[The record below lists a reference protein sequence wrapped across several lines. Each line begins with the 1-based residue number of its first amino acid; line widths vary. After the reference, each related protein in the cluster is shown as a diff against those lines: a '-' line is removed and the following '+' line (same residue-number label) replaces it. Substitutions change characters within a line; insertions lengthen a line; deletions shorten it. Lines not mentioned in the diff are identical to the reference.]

1 MPKTET
7 PSGEKPAERVFL
19 IDSMSHIFRAFYAPL
34 ANRAAPLM
42 TSKGQVTQAVFIFT
56 NMLRKLIQ
64 DEKPK
69 YIAAVFESK
78 EKTFRHEAFADYKAT
93 RTEMPDELAS
103 QLPYI
108 RRLCEAY
115 NVPMISVSGYEADD
129 VIGTLAVKA
138 ANKGLQAVIVSND
151 KDMCQL
157 VRDPWIVSM
166 RQNSQV
172 VKRKEPV
179 PPIEWCD
186 EGWVQKKFG
195 VPACKLVDLLG
206 LMGDS
211 IDNIPGAPGVGPKGA
226 VQIIQQ
232 FGSIENALKSW
243 EEIKNKRYRESLR
256 DNAELIR
263 KSRELAQIKTDIEE
277 VELNLEALEAKPP
290 DRAAAYELFRELEF
304 ANLTQEFADGAVA
317 TARVTAPREYK
328 QIRTSSEL
336 DDLIRQLW
344 EAETVGFAISNS
356 TPAGAGQQQST
367 RNDHAA
373 RGLAF
378 STAAGKSAF
387 LNLDDFG
394 AGKDA
399 AIPSLRELFAN
410 GLLDKSVHDYK
421 RGTALLAPLGIE
433 LVGVTDDTLLA
444 AYVID
449 PTRSRYDLVDLARD
463 AVAVEGGGPPHDG
476 WNESAWQAV
485 EVADLTAQ
493 VAHVLRRRIDE
504 KDLGSIYR
512 DIELPLAPLLY
523 RMERAGMRIDISVL
537 AELSRNLGQQ
547 LAKLT
552 DRICQMAGRE
562 FNINS
567 PKQVAECFE
576 ALNII
581 SGRKT
586 STGRV
591 STSKAVLEELAL
603 THELPR
609 LIIEY
614 RELEKLKSVYTDAL
628 PHQVAADGRVHG
640 QLNQTVAATGRL
652 SSSDP
657 NLQNIPIRTELGRQI
672 RRAFVAEKG
681 NKLISADYS
690 QLELRLLAHI
700 TRDEVMLDAFQKGE
714 DIHNRTSRL
723 VFGAK
728 TDAEL
733 KEARRFSKIVNFA
746 IAYAIEPWGLSQ
758 RVGISRQ
765 EARKVIDDYYATYK
779 GVRRYMDEI
788 PMLAR
793 QQGYVRSLYG
803 RIRPLP
809 GINDRNGNIR
819 RAAER
824 EAINMPIQGTASDIV
839 KMAML
844 RTDEAFQRENLNA
857 EMLMQVHDELLV
869 ECATEDAEKV
879 AATLKREME
888 NAVELDVPLVAET
901 GIGDDWM
908 SAKH

>member
-1 MPKTET
+1 MPQ
-7 PSGEKPAERVFL
+7 PQAPAAEKPAERVFL

-34 ANRAAPLM
+34 SNRAAPLM

-93 RTEMPDELAS
+93 RTQMPDELAS

-115 NVPMISVSGYEADD
+115 NVPMISLSGYEADD
-129 VIGTLAVKA
+129 VIGTLAMKA
-138 ANKGLQAVIVSND
+138 ADAGLKAVIVSND

-186 EGWVQKKFG
+186 EAWVLKKFG
-195 VPACKLVDLLG
+195 VPAGKLVELLG

-232 FGSIENALKSW
+232 FGSIENALNNW

-263 KSRELAQIKTDIEE
+263 KSRELAQIKTDLE
-277 VELNLEALEAKPP
+277 VELDLEELEAKPP
-290 DRAAAYELFRELEF
+290 DRGAAYELFRELEF

-317 TARVTAPREYK
+317 SARVTAAREYK
-328 QIRTSSEL
+328 QIRTRSEL
-336 DDLIRQLW
+336 DDLIKQLW
-344 EAETVGFAISNS
+344 EADTIGFAVSNS

-367 RNDHAA
+367 RDDHAA
-373 RGLAF
+373 RGIAF
-378 STAAGKSAF
+378 STAAGRSAF
-387 LNLDDFG
+387 VDLDNFG
-394 AGKDA
+394 GGKNA
-399 AIPSLRELFAN
+399 AIPPLRELFAN

-421 RGTALLAPLGIE
+421 RGTALLAPLGVE
-433 LVGVTDDTLLA
+433 LAGVADDTLLA

-463 AVAVEGGGPPHDG
+463 AVGVEGGGPPHDG
-476 WNESAWQAV
+476 WSETAWQAV

-493 VAHVLRRRIDE
+493 VAAVMRQRIDE

-512 DIELPLAPLLY
+512 DIELQLAPLLY
-523 RMERAGMRIDISVL
+523 RMERAGMRVDTVVL
-537 AELSRNLGQQ
+537 AELSRNLGDQ
-547 LAKLT
+547 LATLT

-567 PKQVAECFE
+567 PKQVGECFE

-640 QLNQTVAATGRL
+640 ALNQTVAATGRL

-700 TRDEVMLDAFQKGE
+700 TRDAVMLDAFQKGE

-723 VFGAK
+723 VFGAQ
-728 TDAEL
+728 TESEL

-765 EARKVIDDYYATYK
+765 EARKVIDDYYDTYK
-779 GVRRYMDEI
+779 GVRRYMEEI
-788 PMLAR
+788 PILAR
-793 QQGYVRSLYG
+793 EQGFVRSLYG

-844 RTDEAFQRENLNA
+844 RADEAFQRENLQA
-857 EMLMQVHDELLV
+857 RMLMQVHDELLV
-869 ECATEDAEKV
+869 ECAAGDAERV

-888 NAVELDVPLVAET
+888 NAVELDVPLIAET